1 MISLSYS
8 VSLILKQSCEWHVK
22 WYWHVTL
29 VSGWLAVSL
38 RVVHYLG
45 FITAFFFLLQML
57 HYEVQE
63 TTQMWQNE
71 KMQTQYY
78 LEMPVLWF
86 SWWPSPPCSR
96 RTKPLYLFSGGLVT
110 PSSFSVM
117 PCAAE
122 RRGWVKM
129 IAWGCLFL
137 SKSFLTTKPGS
148 HWQRLPWI
156 LRT

>member
-22 WYWHVTL
+22 WCSHVTL
-29 VSGWLAVSL
+29 VSSWLAVSL

-45 FITAFFFLLQML
+45 FITAFFFFLLQML
-57 HYEVQE
+57 NYEVQE
-63 TTQMWQNE
+63 TTRMWQNE
-71 KMQTQYY
+71 KMQTQCY

-96 RTKPLYLFSGGLVT
+96 CTKPLYLFSGGLVA
-110 PSSFSVM
+110 PSPSSVM
-117 PCAAE
+117 PCSE
-122 RRGWVKM
+122 QRDWFKM

-148 HWQRLPWI
+148 HSQSLPWI